1 MRNGSLPYHPRGSH
15 QSVSP
20 FRSAEWWVTL
30 KHQNSQLVITIRDDG
45 KGIGKG
51 VAEFQCGTIGVGI
64 GGMRQRIKEFG
75 GVLRLENTNP
85 GTRVE
90 VTLPCSTLV
99 SAEATVTP
107 ILEDILPSKAAKS
120 ALLAPSTRAATPK
133 TDVTPLA

>member
-1 MRNGSLPYHPRGSH
+1 
-15 QSVSP
+15 
-20 FRSAEWWVTL
+20 
-30 KHQNSQLVITIRDDG
+30 
-45 KGIGKG
+45 
-51 VAEFQCGTIGVGI
+51 
-64 GGMRQRIKEFG
+64 MRQRIKEFG